1 MRGLTGAVPVGTHGR
16 TPSKEYKHTY
26 RLAHPVLTTD
36 RQLDE
41 GNRNMA
47 AAAHMV
53 DLKPLPRNQRAGADE
68 HAGQHRDMIE
78 KVHIHQ

>member
-1 MRGLTGAVPVGTHGR
+1 
-16 TPSKEYKHTY
+16 
-26 RLAHPVLTTD
+26 
-36 RQLDE
+36 
-41 GNRNMA
+41 MA

-78 KVHIHQ
+78 KVHSRGEGIRQNPRVCFFPNTFVSRRSKGEPLPRRVFGGRLLLYLNLP